1 MGERR
6 WGREGRQADRVA
18 TGKEGDGRGADNNP
32 VRPSIHPSGRLLFL
46 SLVSRLPP
54 LSLCRSSVSLAG
66 SKLNLLLSL
75 SKGIISLLLL
85 ATRGS
90 TAFSDI
96 VLGRCNTA
104 GRDWPAERG
113 LEDALAASEEQLQT
127 PDCVACIRVG
137 NLSDSSRRSNA
148 SWSNPLSMY

>member
-1 MGERR
+1 MGGERTTIPR
-6 WGREGRQADRVA
+6 A
-18 TGKEGDGRGADNNP
+18 
-32 VRPSIHPSGRLLFL
+32 RPSIHPSGRLLFL
-46 SLVSRLPP
+46 PRLSSA

-85 ATRGS
+85 ATRSS

-104 GRDWPAERG
+104 GRYWPAERR
-113 LEDALAASEEQLQT
+113 LEDALAASEE
-127 PDCVACIRVG
+127 
-137 NLSDSSRRSNA
+137 
-148 SWSNPLSMY
+148 

>member
-1 MGERR
+1 MGGERTTIPR
-6 WGREGRQADRVA
+6 A
-18 TGKEGDGRGADNNP
+18 
-32 VRPSIHPSGRLLFL
+32 RPSIHPSGRLLFL
-46 SLVSRLPP
+46 PRLSSA

-85 ATRGS
+85 ATRSS

-104 GRDWPAERG
+104 AGREI
-113 LEDALAASEEQLQT
+113 LA
-127 PDCVACIRVG
+127 G
-137 NLSDSSRRSNA
+137 
-148 SWSNPLSMY
+148 